1 MTFPQRWGTQLAI
14 SLIRCRWGYRFQDM
28 GPFRAIRHDAYCK
41 LGMQDQ
47 TWGWTVEMQILAVL
61 QGLSILEVPVSWLP
75 RHGGVS
81 KISGTLSGVT
91 RAGGRIL
98 WTIAKYSFRSRG

>member
-1 MTFPQRWGTQLAI
+1 
-14 SLIRCRWGYRFQDM
+14 
-28 GPFRAIRHDAYCK
+28 
-41 LGMQDQ
+41 
-47 TWGWTVEMQILAVL
+47 MQILAVL

-75 RHGGVS
+75 RQGGVS

-91 RAGGRIL
+91 PAGGRIF